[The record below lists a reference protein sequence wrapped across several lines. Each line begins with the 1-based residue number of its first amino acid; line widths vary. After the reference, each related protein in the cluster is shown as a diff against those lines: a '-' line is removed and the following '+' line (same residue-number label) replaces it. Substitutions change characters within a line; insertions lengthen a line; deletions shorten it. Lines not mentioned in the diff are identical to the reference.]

1 MMLSKNFIELGEKRP
16 ILWER
21 WATNSVV
28 LVSGVQQRDS
38 VILYN
43 IYYIYTLF
51 KVFFSTVGYY
61 KVLNI
66 VSYAIQWDLLTYLF
80 YI

>member
-1 MMLSKNFIELGEKRP
+1 M
-16 ILWER
+16 
-21 WATNSVV
+21 

-51 KVFFSTVGYY
+51 KVFFFHYRLLQGISTIGYY